1 LSKVVRFMVRKILVA
16 LALVAVAC
24 GDDDSSDSGERRAAR
39 VYATV
44 SKDAQV
50 LVIDEASHDVL
61 TRIPVG
67 AGPAIIIQTPDHKKL
82 FTANWGDKTV
92 SIIDTRRDT
101 AKTLAMP
108 GRPYVIAMAPDG
120 KHVYVGLDTVNEIA
134 LIDTATDAI
143 ARSLDFSELPASIIA
158 SPDNQTIYVATLGL
172 GITNGGLVGVQVADG
187 SKPWPSVTVGRSPAW
202 ITIARDG
209 QKVYTLNFL
218 SDTVSVVDVHS
229 WKVTAT
235 VDTGEGSQ
243 GIIGNVTPDGKQLW
257 VTNHGTNEVIAID
270 TTSNAVV
277 KRIPL
282 AARPVGVEF
291 NADGSRVYITD
302 FGPDSVNEPVRANY
316 LLTGVYDG
324 TTPGQVR
331 AFDTRTGAQVGK
343 TVVTGPGATSVV
355 VVPADE

>member
-1 LSKVVRFMVRKILVA
+1 MVWKLLVA
-16 LALVAVAC
+16 LALLAGAC
-24 GDDDSSDSGERRAAR
+24 GDDEPSLPRAAR

-44 SKDAQV
+44 SKDAEV

-61 TRIPVG
+61 KKIPVG
-67 AGPAIIIQTPDHKKL
+67 MGPAIIIKTPDHKKL

-92 SIIDTRRDT
+92 SIIDTRNDT
-101 AKTLAMP
+101 AKTLQMP

-120 KHVYVGLDTVNEIA
+120 KNVYVGLDTVNEIA
-134 LIDTATDAI
+134 LIDTSTDAI
-143 ARSLDFSELPASIIA
+143 ARSIKFSELPASIIA
-158 SPDNQTIYVATLGL
+158 SPDNQTLYVATLGL
-172 GITNGGLVGVQVADG
+172 GITNGGLVGVQIADG

-218 SDTVSVVDVHS
+218 SDTVSVVDIHS

-235 VDTGEGSQ
+235 VDTGVGSQ

-270 TTSNAVV
+270 TASNTVV

-302 FGPDSVNEPVRANY
+302 FGPDSVNEPVRASY
-316 LLTGVYDG
+316 LLTGIYDG

-331 AFDTRTGAQVGK
+331 AFDTTSGAQVGP